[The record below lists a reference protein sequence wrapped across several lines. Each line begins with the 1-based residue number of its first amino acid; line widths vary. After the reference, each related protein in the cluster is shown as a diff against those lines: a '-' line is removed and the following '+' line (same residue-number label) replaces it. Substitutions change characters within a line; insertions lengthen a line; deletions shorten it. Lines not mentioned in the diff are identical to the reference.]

1 LTTSHAKVAEALQH
15 HLAGR
20 VAEAEAIYREVLA
33 IAPDHADSL
42 HLLGMIAYQNGDLDA
57 AAQSIRQAIAQH
69 ENAASYHCNLGNVL
83 QAQDKLDEA
92 AASFERAIALGP
104 DLAEIPVNLGNIRRA
119 QGRLD
124 DALTCYR
131 RSLAVR
137 PGFAEAAM
145 GEALV
150 LLLQGNFAAGWPG
163 FERRWETLDHDTP
176 MRAYEQPLWTGEPLA
191 GTLRIWPEQGI
202 GDEILFAGLIPDL
215 LHSGHQVVLECDP
228 RLQPL
233 FARSFPGVQVVSGDE
248 ARHANFAAHLPIGS
262 LPGLLRRRAEDFVAT
277 NSPYLMANPALRD
290 AFRAR
295 YADGRR
301 LIGLAWSTTNPKTGR
316 HRSLTLQ
323 QLAPLFQAPG
333 IRWVSLQYGDHDALE
348 QQAAAAKAPLL
359 IDRSVDQL
367 ADMDTFAAQLAALD
381 LVVTIDNSTAN
392 LAGALG
398 VRTFVL
404 LPFAP
409 EWRWLE
415 SGDTTPWY
423 PTLRLFR
430 QPASGDWTPV
440 VQSVRQLLEF

>member
-1 LTTSHAKVAEALQH
+1 
-15 HLAGR
+15 
-20 VAEAEAIYREVLA
+20 
-33 IAPDHADSL
+33 
-42 HLLGMIAYQNGDLDA
+42 
-57 AAQSIRQAIAQH
+57 
-69 ENAASYHCNLGNVL
+69 
-83 QAQDKLDEA
+83 
-92 AASFERAIALGP
+92 
-104 DLAEIPVNLGNIRRA
+104 
-119 QGRLD
+119 
-124 DALTCYR
+124 
-131 RSLAVR
+131 
-137 PGFAEAAM
+137 
-145 GEALV
+145 
-150 LLLQGNFAAGWPG
+150 
-163 FERRWETLDHDTP
+163 
-176 MRAYEQPLWTGEPLA
+176 
-191 GTLRIWPEQGI
+191 
-202 GDEILFAGLIPDL
+202 
-215 LHSGHQVVLECDP
+215 
-228 RLQPL
+228 
-233 FARSFPGVQVVSGDE
+233 
-248 ARHANFAAHLPIGS
+248 
-262 LPGLLRRRAEDFVAT
+262 
-277 NSPYLMANPALRD
+277 MANPALRD